1 MSNKITPERFL
12 KWAKN
17 NQRNFEELFYDE
29 LLDTILILEQDDY
42 FGTEGFEKRFA

>member
-12 KWAKN
+12 KWVKN
-17 NQRNFEELFYDE
+17 NPRNFEELFYDE

-42 FGTEGFEKRFA
+42 FGTEGFEERFA

>member
-17 NQRNFEELFYDE
+17 NPRDFEKLFYDE

-42 FGTEGFEKRFA
+42 FGTEGFEERFA